1 MCDDRKEVKDVQED
15 QQKKK
20 QRYDRKGFRV
30 NDGET
35 TRRMRES
42 LSGQSEDC
50 LSIHG
55 GLYTQTSVFVPVC
68 TLVCAHWSV
77 HIHQTLSQL
86 MASICRVLSDGNV
99 HQTLMS
105 F

>member
-1 MCDDRKEVKDVQED
+1 MEYGDDVHDDRKEVKDTEED

-20 QRYDRKGFRV
+20 QHYDMKDFRI

-55 GLYTQTSVFVPVC
+55 GLYTQMSVFVPIC
-68 TLVCAHWSV
+68 TLVRAHLSNLISV
-77 HIHQTLSQL
+77 
-86 MASICRVLSDGNV
+86 DGINL
-99 HQTLMS
+99 QGP

>member
-1 MCDDRKEVKDVQED
+1 MEYGDDVRNDRKEVKDTEED

-20 QRYDRKGFRV
+20 QCYDVKDFCV
-30 NDGET
+30 NDGKT
-35 TRRMRES
+35 TCRMRES

-68 TLVCAHWSV
+68 TLVHAHPSN
-77 HIHQTLSQL
+77 L
-86 MASICRVLSDGNV
+86 IC
-99 HQTLMS
+99 
-105 F
+105 

>member
-1 MCDDRKEVKDVQED
+1 MEYGDDVCDDCKEVKDTEED

-20 QRYDRKGFRV
+20 QCYDVKDFRV

-68 TLVCAHWSV
+68 TLVRAHPSNLISV
-77 HIHQTLSQL
+77 
-86 MASICRVLSDGNV
+86 DGINL
-99 HQTLMS
+99 QGP